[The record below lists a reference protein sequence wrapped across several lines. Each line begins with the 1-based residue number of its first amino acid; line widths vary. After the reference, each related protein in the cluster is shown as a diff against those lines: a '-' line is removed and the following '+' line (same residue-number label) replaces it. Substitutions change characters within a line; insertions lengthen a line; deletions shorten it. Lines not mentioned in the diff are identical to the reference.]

1 MRTLL
6 VATDFSTKSKAAI
19 RFAGQ
24 VARQAKASLV
34 FFHCLPYL
42 KPTRWTDVQY
52 EAYSNDQIAQTTALL
67 EKIVRDVVRSMGIR
81 RSQFRCVVAQSSDT
95 AKTII
100 AEARNV
106 QANAVCISTRGGGRL
121 KKLIGTHASAII
133 HNADIPVFVVP
144 GSYRRNAIR
153 HIVYASDF
161 NNIARELKRVRN
173 VAEALD
179 ADITGLHYDYLA
191 DVGEV
196 REKLQKLAEKY
207 ESDTIEFH
215 IRKYNVDKSLA
226 YHLLRD
232 VKKLK
237 ASMLVLF
244 TNQKRGWFD
253 RLFLSSKSVDVAY
266 ESSVPLLIMPK
277 E

>member
-67 EKIVRDVVRSMGIR
+67 EKFVRDVFRSMGIR

-121 KKLIGTHASAII
+121 KK
-133 HNADIPVFVVP
+133 F
-144 GSYRRNAIR
+144 
-153 HIVYASDF
+153 
-161 NNIARELKRVRN
+161 VRN

-232 VKKLK
+232 VKKLE